1 MTEADNR
8 LRRAG
13 RGRLPDG
20 AHVTWSVADGSRG
33 RRWRW
38 TLADVGSFVHSGLIE
53 LDGQAQFARLELA
66 TRHGMLTLHPEPD
79 GRSINGNAVSA
90 TGVRGLAYAWHPG
103 ASLAIAADAFA
114 TTILA
119 TGEGTATLI
128 VEPRLAIVE
137 GGIAHRLPVDQR
149 GVPLLIDAEEWALEE

>member
-1 MTEADNR
+1 MTDPGNW

-38 TLADVGSFVHSGLIE
+38 SLADVGSLVHSGLIE
-53 LDGQAQFARLELA
+53 LDSKGQFARLELA
-66 TRHGMLTLHPEPD
+66 TRHGMLMLHPEPD
-79 GRSINGNAVSA
+79 GVSIHGNVVSA
-90 TGVRGLAYAWHPG
+90 AGVRGLAFAWHAG

-119 TGEGTATLI
+119 TGEGTATLV

-137 GGIAHRLPVDQR
+137 GGVANRLRVDER
-149 GVPLLIDAEEWALEE
+149 GVPVLGDAEEWALEE

>member
-1 MTEADNR
+1 MTEPGDW

-38 TLADVGSFVHSGLIE
+38 SLADVGSLVHSGLIE
-53 LDGQAQFARLELA
+53 LDSKAQFARLELA

-79 GRSINGNAVSA
+79 GLSIHGNVVSA
-90 TGVRGLAYAWHPG
+90 AGVRGLAFAWHAG

-119 TGEGTATLI
+119 TGEGTATLV
-128 VEPRLAIVE
+128 VEPGLAMVE
-137 GGIAHRLPVDQR
+137 GGVAHRLPVDQR

>member
-1 MTEADNR
+1 MTEPGDW

-53 LDGQAQFARLELA
+53 LDSKAQFARLELA

-79 GRSINGNAVSA
+79 GLSIHGNVVSA
-90 TGVRGLAYAWHPG
+90 AGVRGLAFSWHPG

-119 TGEGTATLI
+119 TGEGTATLV
-128 VEPRLAIVE
+128 VEPGLAMVE
-137 GGIAHRLPVDQR
+137 GGVAHRLPVDQR